1 MNKQQLASKIWG
13 SANKMRSKI
22 DANEYKDYILG
33 FIFYKFLS
41 DKEEKYFKEQGLT
54 ELKELK
60 ETNEEY
66 KKYAQKNIGYF
77 ISYNDLFSTW
87 LSKGKDFDVSNVRD
101 ALARFERLID
111 KSHEKVFSGGNLN
124 IRIFEKP
131 SEEWAKFVI
140 TNRNYKRIETVEGDN
155 NFDSRYDIVCGPI
168 ANDDLALL
176 FRQFS
181 DGLISVEILVKEMEF
196 KKLTDQYSFHTEKAL
211 SYLLKIGVE
220 NV

>member
-1 MNKQQLASKIWG
+1 MTLYHGSNVDIQKI
-13 SANKMRSKI
+13 
-22 DANEYKDYILG
+22 E
-33 FIFYKFLS
+33 
-41 DKEEKYFKEQGLT
+41 
-54 ELKELK
+54 
-60 ETNEEY
+60 
-66 KKYAQKNIGYF
+66 
-77 ISYNDLFSTW
+77 
-87 LSKGKDFDVSNVRD
+87 LSKCRPNKDFGKGFSFN
-101 ALARFERLID
+101 
-111 KSHEKVFSGGNLN
+111 EKVFFGGNLN
-124 IRIFEKP
+124 VRIFEKP

-181 DGLISVEILVKEMEF
+181 DGLISVETLVNEMEF

-211 SYLLKIGVE
+211 SYLLKTGVE

>member
-1 MNKQQLASKIWG
+1 MRLYHGSNVDIQKIELSKCRPNKDFGK
-13 SANKMRSKI
+13 
-22 DANEYKDYILG
+22 G
-33 FIFYKFLS
+33 FYLTSI
-41 DKEEKYFKEQGLT
+41 KEQAECMALRVSKMYGGT
-54 ELKELK
+54 PFV
-60 ETNEEY
+60 
-66 KKYAQKNIGYF
+66 NIYSF
-77 ISYNDLFSTW
+77 N
-87 LSKGKDFDVSNVRD
+87 
-101 ALARFERLID
+101 
-111 KSHEKVFSGGNLN
+111 EKVLFGGNLN
-124 IRIFEKP
+124 VRIFEKP

-181 DGLISVEILVKEMEF
+181 DGLISVETLVNEMEF

-211 SYLLKIGVE
+211 SYLLKTGVE